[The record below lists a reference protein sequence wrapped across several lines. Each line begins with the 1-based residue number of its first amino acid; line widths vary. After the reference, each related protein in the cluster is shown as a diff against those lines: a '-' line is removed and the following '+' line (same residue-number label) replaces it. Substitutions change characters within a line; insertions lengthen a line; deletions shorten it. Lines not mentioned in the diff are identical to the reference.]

1 MTPDTEPLPDD
12 IDALRAML
20 VAERTARHEAE
31 ARAIGAEAM
40 IAHLK
45 LMIARLQRDRFGP
58 TSERSRRLLDQL
70 ELQLE
75 ELEASAS
82 EDEAGQPEPVGD
94 ARRSTPRARPVRGPL
109 PAHLPRERVVIAG
122 PTTCPC
128 CQGTLA
134 KLGESVTET
143 LEVIPR
149 QWKVI
154 QTVREKRVC
163 RACET
168 ITQPP
173 APFHPIARGRAG
185 PELLAMILEAKFGQH
200 LPLNRQSETYAR
212 EDIHL
217 DVSTMADWVGACTAA
232 LSPLVALVEAHVLAG
247 ARIHGDDTTVP
258 VLAKG
263 RTITGRLWTYVR
275 DDHPFGG
282 PAPPAAIFH
291 YSRDRGGEHPRRH
304 LARYAAILQADAYAG
319 YNDLYAPGRTPGPI
333 TEAACWAHGRRKFYV
348 LAETAKAPIAL
359 QAVRRI
365 DAIFDV
371 ERSINSLSPE
381 QRLATRREQ
390 VVPLVAELETWMR
403 AERARL
409 SRHNDISRAMDYML
423 RRWPAFTRFLDDGR
437 ICLTNNAA
445 ERALRGVAIGRKSWL
460 FCGSDRG
467 GERAAAMYSL
477 IVTAKLNDV
486 DPRAWLA
493 DVLRRIADHPA
504 QRLDELLPW
513 NWARHPERR
522 NLAA

>member
-1 MTPDTEPLPDD
+1 MPDTEPLPDD
-12 IDALRAML
+12 IDALRAAL
-20 VAERTARHEAE
+20 VAERTALHEAE
-31 ARAIGAEAM
+31 ARATGAEAM
-40 IAHLK
+40 IVHLK
-45 LMIARLQRDRFGP
+45 PMIAKLQRDRFGP
-58 TSERSRRLLDQL
+58 TSERSHRLLDQI

-75 ELEASAS
+75 ELEANAS
-82 EDEAGQPEPVGD
+82 EDEAGQPKPLGD
-94 ARRSTPRARPVRGPL
+94 ARRSIPRARPVRGPL

-128 CQGTLA
+128 CSGPLA
-134 KLGESVTET
+134 RLGESVTET

-149 QWKVI
+149 QWKVT
-154 QTVREKRVC
+154 QTVREKLVC
-163 RACET
+163 RACES

-173 APFHPIARGRAG
+173 APFHPIALGRAG
-185 PELLAMILEAKFGQH
+185 PELLAMILEAKFGQY

-217 DVSTMADWVGACTAA
+217 DVSTMADWIGACTAA
-232 LSPLVALVEAHVLAG
+232 LSPLVALIEAHVLAG
-247 ARIHGDDTTVP
+247 TRIHGDDTTVP

-291 YSRDRGGEHPRRH
+291 YSRDRGGEHPRQH

-319 YNDLYAPGRTPGPI
+319 YNDLYAPERTPGPI
-333 TEAACWAHGRRKFYV
+333 TEAACWAHARRKFYV

-359 QAVRRI
+359 QAAHRI
-365 DAIFDV
+365 DTIFDV
-371 ERSINSLSPE
+371 ERRIRGLLSE

-390 VVPLVAELETWMR
+390 VVPLVAELQTWMR

-409 SRHNDISRAMDYML
+409 SRHNDISRAMDTML
-423 RRWPAFTRFLDDGR
+423 KRWPAFARFLDDGR

-445 ERALRGVAIGRKSWL
+445 ERALRGIAIGRRSWL
-460 FCGSDRG
+460 FAGSDRG
-467 GERAAAMYSL
+467 GEQAAVYSL

-493 DVLRRIADHPA
+493 DVLGRIADHPA
-504 QRLDELLPW
+504 RRLDELLPW